1 MTTADKISLNIT
13 YEIKEVSKCD
23 VKARLTDMCCIP
35 GTTITKL
42 FEAPGGD
49 PIAYSINGDYILS
62 LRVSEAE
69 NIIVEK
75 TN

>member
-1 MTTADKISLNIT
+1 MTTADKISLNVT
-13 YEIKEVSKCD
+13 YKIKEVSECD
-23 VKARLTDMCCIP
+23 VKAKLTDMCCIP

-69 NIIVEK
+69 NIIVEEI
-75 TN
+75 N